1 MRALVALVL
10 ASGYLLIT
18 YPMDWIAVIG
28 SITVVVLLVE
38 LVFSG
43 RRQSGKKADV
53 TQI

>member
-1 MRALVALVL
+1 MRTLVALVL

-18 YPMDWIAVIG
+18 YPLEWLVVTGSTTIALVF
-28 SITVVVLLVE
+28 VE

-43 RRQSGKKADV
+43 RRQSGKKTDV